1 MGQKDLREKLLED
14 YEDVFSDIFN
24 GLLFKENVIEKQY
37 LKSDNVESVY
47 KAEMGNYRDQF
58 RDVIKEYRN
67 RCMLEIGFLGI
78 ENQSKYDK
86 YISVRVMGY
95 VMWKNSWIFYLFL
108 QMIYV
113 IKK

>member
-37 LKSDNVESVY
+37 LKSDKVESVY

-58 RDVIKEYRN
+58 RYVIKEYRN

-78 ENQSKYDK
+78 ENQSKYDEYSCAAK
-86 YISVRVMGY
+86 PPVQCGESHLSRLTGAT
-95 VMWKNSWIFYLFL
+95 NSLFY
-108 QMIYV
+108 
-113 IKK
+113 